1 VPNYKRHKEATI
13 FSYTLLINKE
23 GKLETEITSLPIEDE
38 EVMIKC
44 FKIREERNFYINLV
58 SEARRKLKPIHEW
71 LKKYLNSIT

>member
-1 VPNYKRHKEATI
+1 
-13 FSYTLLINKE
+13 
-23 GKLETEITSLPIEDE
+23 
-38 EVMIKC
+38 MIKC

>member
-1 VPNYKRHKEATI
+1 MPNKRHKEATI

-44 FKIREERNFYINLV
+44 FKIREERNFFINLV
-58 SEARRKLKPIHEW
+58 SETKRKLSPIHEW
-71 LKKYLNSIT
+71 LEKYCNSII

>member
-1 VPNYKRHKEATI
+1 MPNYKRHKEATI

-38 EVMIKC
+38 EVMTKS
-44 FKIREERNFYINLV
+44 FKIREERNFFINLV

-71 LKKYLNSIT
+71 LEKYCNSIT

>member
-1 VPNYKRHKEATI
+1 MPNYKRHKEATI

-44 FKIREERNFYINLV
+44 FKIREERNFFINLV
-58 SEARRKLKPIHEW
+58 SETKRKLSPIHEW
-71 LKKYLNSIT
+71 LEKYLNSIT

>member
-1 VPNYKRHKEATI
+1 VPNKRHKEATL

-38 EVMIKC
+38 EVMIKS
-44 FKIREERNFYINLV
+44 FKIREERNFFINLV

-71 LKKYLNSIT
+71 LEKYCNSIT

>member
-1 VPNYKRHKEATI
+1 MPNYKRHKETTV
-13 FSYTLLINKE
+13 FSYTLQINKE

-38 EVMIKC
+38 EVMTKS

-71 LKKYLNSIT
+71 LEKYCKSIT